1 VSSKKLSL
9 FFLYMISLQLHQI
22 IDGERNHNWS
32 VISLHPWCLKL
43 VPHSTCYLSTI
54 LLLLLVKYLHLVSGQ
69 VVLKRYLSVVNQS
82 SVCPGPS
89 ALSLSRRSC
98 PSRMVRVSSSW
109 LPAHAT
115 RKFGILART
124 MAPSTPAFA
133 FAASVSVL
141 RHTLRSLPF
150 ASLQRYSCRLVVV
163 ARPLPFVFISF
174 SSYRGVQQV
183 PLALTISFPHGLPP
197 SLAGAALA
205 GCRLVRAF
213 WKANPR
219 IVMACT
225 AILPAAAAALR
236 NCLSDI
242 ETAHAYGRGA
252 VQFCTGIQ
260 QRRAPSTDF
269 TANVTVA

>member
-1 VSSKKLSL
+1 LTGKGIIIGPV
-9 FFLYMISLQLHQI
+9 ITVELH
-22 IDGERNHNWS
+22 
-32 VISLHPWCLKL
+32 LWCLKL

-54 LLLLLVKYLHLVSGQ
+54 LSLLLLKYLHLVSGQ

-98 PSRMVRVSSSW
+98 PCRMVRRSSSW

-124 MAPSTPAFA
+124 MAPSTPASA
-133 FAASVSVL
+133 FAASVSVP

-174 SSYRGVQQV
+174 SSLSRCTS
-183 PLALTISFPHGLPP
+183 AIGLDDFV
-197 SLAGAALA
+197 SAWFAALPRWCGVSWVPIGTCLSESESRDRDALHGNPA
-205 GCRLVRAF
+205 GRRRRASQLPFRYRNGSRVRSGCCSVLY
-213 WKANPR
+213 WHS
-219 IVMACT
+219 
-225 AILPAAAAALR
+225 AAACA
-236 NCLSDI
+236 
-242 ETAHAYGRGA
+242 
-252 VQFCTGIQ
+252 
-260 QRRAPSTDF
+260 TDF
-269 TANVTVA
+269 TANGTVT

>member
-1 VSSKKLSL
+1 
-9 FFLYMISLQLHQI
+9 MISLQLHQI

-54 LLLLLVKYLHLVSGQ
+54 LSLLLVKYLHLVSGQ
-69 VVLKRYLSVVNQS
+69 VVLKRYLSAVNQS

-89 ALSLSRRSC
+89 ALYLSRRSC
-98 PSRMVRVSSSW
+98 PCRMVRGSSSW

-124 MAPSTPAFA
+124 MAPSTPASAA

-174 SSYRGVQQV
+174 SSLSRCT
-183 PLALTISFPHGLPP
+183 PLVLTTSFQHGLPP
-197 SLAGAALA
+197 SLAGAPLA
-205 GCRLVRAF
+205 GCRLIRAF
-213 WKANPR
+213 
-219 IVMACT
+219 
-225 AILPAAAAALR
+225 
-236 NCLSDI
+236 
-242 ETAHAYGRGA
+242 
-252 VQFCTGIQ
+252 
-260 QRRAPSTDF
+260 
-269 TANVTVA
+269 

>member
-1 VSSKKLSL
+1 
-9 FFLYMISLQLHQI
+9 M
-22 IDGERNHNWS
+22 
-32 VISLHPWCLKL
+32 ISLHPWCLKL

-124 MAPSTPAFA
+124 MAPSTPASA

-174 SSYRGVQQV
+174 SSYRGVQV
-183 PLALTISFPHGLPP
+183 PLALMTSFPYGLPP

-225 AILPAAAAALR
+225 AILPAAGRRASQLPFRYR
-236 NCLSDI
+236 NGS
-242 ETAHAYGRGA
+242 AHAYGRGA

-269 TANVTVA
+269 TVNGTVA